1 VISGVVSTLWLQP
14 LMTLS
19 YFVLD
24 ILLSPIAM
32 IFG

>member
-1 VISGVVSTLWLQP
+1 LWLQP